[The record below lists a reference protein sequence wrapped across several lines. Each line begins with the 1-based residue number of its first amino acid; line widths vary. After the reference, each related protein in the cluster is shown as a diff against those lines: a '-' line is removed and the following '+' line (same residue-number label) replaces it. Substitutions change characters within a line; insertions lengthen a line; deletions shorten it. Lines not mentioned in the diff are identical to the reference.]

1 MIKKEERVK
10 PYRLPLK
17 RRAGDYFRNFT
28 SPFVVIMFLLISL
41 QIFIIIFSLYWMF
54 TTSLKSQVNFG
65 IDPIGLPA
73 TVRWDNFSKALKYLF
88 IQVKVDGG
96 YRNAYLPEL
105 IQNSL
110 LFAGGHTV
118 MVVATDMIA
127 GYCLA
132 KFTKFRGIRIIRTII
147 LIKIVVPVMVS
158 LSASMD
164 LNKFYGIYDNFPA
177 LLYTCIGIFD
187 GDSLIVIGAYA
198 AVHNSYIE
206 AAKIDGASNT
216 RIMFTIAMP
225 LIKTIIAIKCITYF
239 ISQWNNYMTPYLYLP
254 SMPTLSIALMNFSQS
269 NTNAISSEPM
279 QMAAA
284 ALVCLPC
291 LLLFLSIQHKMV
303 GTMTMGGLK
312 G

>member
-1 MIKKEERVK
+1 MRNNENKIK
-10 PYRLPLK
+10 PYRLPLRK
-17 RRAGDYFRNFT
+17 KAYNYFSNFK
-28 SPFVVIMFLLISL
+28 SPFTVAMLLLISI
-41 QIFIIIFSLYWMF
+41 QMFTTVFSLYWMF
-54 TTSLKSQVNFG
+54 STSLKSQINFG
-65 IDPIGLPA
+65 IDNIGLPEPA
-73 TVRWDNFSKALKYLF
+73 KWDNYSKAFRYLYVQ
-88 IQVKVDGG
+88 IKENGG

-105 IQNSL
+105 IVNSL

-127 GYCLA
+127 GYVLA
-132 KFTKFRGIRIIRTII
+132 KFTKFRGIRIIRTVI
-147 LIKIVVPVMVS
+147 LILMVVPLISS
-158 LSASMD
+158 LAASLD
-164 LNKFYGIYDNFPA
+164 LNKFYGVYDNFPA

-187 GDSLIVIGAYA
+187 ADSLIVIGAYA

-225 LIKTIIAIKCITYF
+225 LVKTIIIIKAITFF
-239 ISQWNNYMTPYLYLP
+239 IGQWNNYMTPYLYLP
-254 SMPTLSIALMNFSQS
+254 SMPTLSIALLNFSQS
-269 NTNAISSEPM
+269 NVNAISSEPM

-291 LLLFLSIQHKMV
+291 LALFFTIQHKMI

>member
-88 IQVKVDGG
+88 VQVKVDGG

-239 ISQWNNYMTPYLYLP
+239 IGQWNNYMTPYLYLP